1 MMTFYN
7 CVTRRS
13 DLILLRRQFRS
24 ITMGGADTARQIV
37 STLRH
42 SLTLLD
48 TTSDEQSQQ
57 APGSHFLSFRF
68 SSFDKRMEVW
78 SKRQTAKKNNLH
90 MEEWLT
96 GWRILQVSVGSF
108 YVFQGYR
115 EKLYIRC
122 RHLKKEKFLSD
133 VFTECGDVTVVF
145 QSEDGE
151 KQTKIVTSEKELDK
165 IEAELKALKELS

>member
-1 MMTFYN
+1 
-7 CVTRRS
+7 
-13 DLILLRRQFRS
+13 
-24 ITMGGADTARQIV
+24 
-37 STLRH
+37 
-42 SLTLLD
+42 
-48 TTSDEQSQQ
+48 
-57 APGSHFLSFRF
+57 
-68 SSFDKRMEVW
+68 
-78 SKRQTAKKNNLH
+78 